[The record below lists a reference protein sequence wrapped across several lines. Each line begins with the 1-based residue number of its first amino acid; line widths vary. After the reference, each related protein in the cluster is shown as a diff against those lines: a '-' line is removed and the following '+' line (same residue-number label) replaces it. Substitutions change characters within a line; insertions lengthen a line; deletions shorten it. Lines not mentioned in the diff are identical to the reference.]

1 MPRGSGTQTSITESK
16 GGEHDKRDADNL
28 GGGGVGRFCWRH
40 KRLTLALAVG
50 LLIVLPLLTGSGGGT
65 FFLNLLGLGIA
76 ALVVR
81 RIVQAGNRRQYQLPV
96 QLQPAER
103 QHSTTGRHAM
113 THDLKR

>member
-1 MPRGSGTQTSITESK
+1 MTSVMRTIPAALK
-16 GGEHDKRDADNL
+16 A
-28 GGGGVGRFCWRH
+28 GRFCWRH

-81 RIVQAGNRRQYQLPV
+81 RIVQVGKGKRAGCRCNCKRRNANTQQQGGKP
-96 QLQPAER
+96 
-103 QHSTTGRHAM
+103 
-113 THDLKR
+113 

>member
-1 MPRGSGTQTSITESK
+1 MTSVIRAISL
-16 GGEHDKRDADNL
+16 AANL
-28 GGGGVGRFCWRH
+28 GRFLWRH

-81 RIVQAGNRRQYQLPV
+81 RIVQAGNRRQQANCRCNCNRRNANT
-96 QLQPAER
+96 QR
-103 QHSTTGRHAM
+103 QGG
-113 THDLKR
+113 KP

>member
-1 MPRGSGTQTSITESK
+1 MTSVMRTIS
-16 GGEHDKRDADNL
+16 AAVQ
-28 GGGGVGRFCWRH
+28 VGRFLWRH

-81 RIVQAGNRRQYQLPV
+81 RIVQAGNRNRGNCRCNCRRRNANTQQQGGTP
-96 QLQPAER
+96 
-103 QHSTTGRHAM
+103 
-113 THDLKR
+113 

>member
-1 MPRGSGTQTSITESK
+1 MTSVIRAISL
-16 GGEHDKRDADNL
+16 AANL
-28 GGGGVGRFCWRH
+28 GRFLWRH

-81 RIVQAGNRRQYQLPV
+81 RIVQSGNRRQANCRCNCNRRNANTQQQGGTP
-96 QLQPAER
+96 
-103 QHSTTGRHAM
+103 
-113 THDLKR
+113 